1 MKKLLLIAFMIS
13 HATVLHASDAILK
26 NVFSALMSNDTAL
39 INSGLKTVSE
49 LSLSE
54 KNACTGALLMKKA
67 GLVTQP
73 AEKLRL
79 FKQGRHF
86 LEEEIKSHPDKTLYR
101 YLRLM
106 IQENSPAML
115 GYKKNM
121 QEDAALVRKHY
132 KKLSA
137 AVRESIADYAAQ
149 SHILKPSDLE

>member
-1 MKKLLLIAFMIS
+1 MKKLLIIAFMIS
-13 HATVLHASDAILK
+13 QATALHASDSVLK

-54 KNACTGALLMKKA
+54 KNAFTGALLMKKA

-79 FKQGRHF
+79 FKQGRQL
-86 LEEEIKSHPDKTLYR
+86 LEGEIKAHPDKTLFR

-121 QEDAALVRKHY
+121 QEDATMVRNHY

-137 AVRESIADYAAQ
+137 VVRESVTDYATH
-149 SHILKPSDLE
+149 SHLLKPTDFE

>member
-1 MKKLLLIAFMIS
+1 MKKLLIIVFMIS
-13 HATVLHASDAILK
+13 QATVLHASDAILK
-26 NVFSALMSNDTAL
+26 NVFTALMSNDTAL
-39 INSGLKTVSE
+39 INTVLKTVSE

-54 KNACTGALLMKKA
+54 KNAYTGALLMKKA

-86 LEEEIKSHPDKTLYR
+86 LEEEIKAHPDKTLYR

-121 QEDAALVRKHY
+121 QEDATMVRSHY

-137 AVRESIADYAAQ
+137 VVRKSVSDYATH
-149 SHILKPSDLE
+149 SHLLKPTDFE